1 MRRMFQSDLFTS
13 AHRGGRTI
21 VGRPLVPMSMTNRPL
36 RAKVHSLYQSART
49 RIAYRSGLLADVERS
64 VRVRAELARGHHVS
78 LDAIASSGSWDHAA
92 RAKNES
98 PVPPGLVDTAA

>member
-36 RAKVHSLYQSART
+36 RAKVHSLYQSAREVASAQQSQAG
-49 RIAYRSGLLADVERS
+49 RASIRSLMA
-64 VRVRAELARGHHVS
+64 
-78 LDAIASSGSWDHAA
+78 
-92 RAKNES
+92 
-98 PVPPGLVDTAA
+98 TAA